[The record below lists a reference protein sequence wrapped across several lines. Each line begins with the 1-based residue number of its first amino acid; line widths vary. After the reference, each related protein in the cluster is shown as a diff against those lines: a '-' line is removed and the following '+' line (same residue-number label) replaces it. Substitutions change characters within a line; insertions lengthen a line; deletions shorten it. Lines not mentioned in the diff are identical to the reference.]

1 LREREKNML
10 FFRTE
15 GLREED
21 DEQDGGVGEEP
32 PHGAVS
38 QGPGHAQTG
47 NNKIIVIYSP
57 TTITYCTFTSSA

>member
-1 LREREKNML
+1 ML

-21 DEQDGGVGEEP
+21 GEQDGGVREES
-32 PHGAVS
+32 PHGAVP

-47 NNKIIVIYSP
+47 TNGILVLNIP
-57 TTITYCTFTSSA
+57 TTVTYCIFTSSV